1 MVGCEG
7 GLWLKP
13 PWAWGPGEW
22 QVEGNSWAVIRS
34 PGLACCVAL
43 ASQFVLSGPLFPLPC
58 LSTYHLLS
66 T

>member
-43 ASQFVLSGPLFPLPC
+43 ASQFVLSGPLFPLP
-58 LSTYHLLS
+58 
-66 T
+66 